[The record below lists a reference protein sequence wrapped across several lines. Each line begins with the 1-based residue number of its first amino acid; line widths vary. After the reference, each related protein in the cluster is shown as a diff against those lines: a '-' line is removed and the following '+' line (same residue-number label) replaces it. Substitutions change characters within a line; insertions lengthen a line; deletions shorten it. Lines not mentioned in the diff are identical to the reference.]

1 MDMSTLASLGK
12 DIPRITASELIRET
26 IFTNSKIIIVE
37 GQTDKSTYSYW
48 LRRQAKAN
56 QQIDVENI
64 HFVQAEWISELDSEE
79 EDFQFSKRTRD
90 TYVNDSKARCRGKV
104 VAAARVASE
113 LDQNNVCG
121 IVDQDL
127 GVGDLPPNVFYT
139 DYPALE
145 SYALHPEVLDDLNER
160 FFKEELPP
168 GNEIVPQMADILA
181 QLFVIRRLNPGMKYE
196 RLRIAQGFEDE
207 KSASSSGV
215 QKIRNFSLLL
225 AVGEDDWEIPD
236 DDSVVSAGQDYRYYA
251 YGHDVA
257 QVLFYGFSDIFNK
270 LRIRLN
276 HVEALLRDR
285 LRDWHGVE
293 EELLYLKIE
302 AFALNG
308 VQYNRTPNTPGD

>member
-1 MDMSTLASLGK
+1 M
-12 DIPRITASELIRET
+12 
-26 IFTNSKIIIVE
+26 
-37 GQTDKSTYSYW
+37 
-48 LRRQAKAN
+48 
-56 QQIDVENI
+56 
-64 HFVQAEWISELDSEE
+64 
-79 EDFQFSKRTRD
+79 
-90 TYVNDSKARCRGKV
+90 
-104 VAAARVASE
+104 
-113 LDQNNVCG
+113 
-121 IVDQDL
+121 
-127 GVGDLPPNVFYT
+127 
-139 DYPALE
+139 
-145 SYALHPEVLDDLNER
+145 
-160 FFKEELPP
+160 
-168 GNEIVPQMADILA
+168 
-181 QLFVIRRLNPGMKYE
+181 
-196 RLRIAQGFEDE
+196 
-207 KSASSSGV
+207 
-215 QKIRNFSLLL
+215 LL